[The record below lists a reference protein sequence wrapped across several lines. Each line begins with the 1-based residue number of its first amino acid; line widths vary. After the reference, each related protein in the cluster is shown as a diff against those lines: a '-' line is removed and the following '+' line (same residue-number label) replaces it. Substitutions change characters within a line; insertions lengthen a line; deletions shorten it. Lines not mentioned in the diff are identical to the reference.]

1 MTWTGFSIGEIL
13 IRVTVY
19 LHTILQRQAGG
30 ETSQGIMATLKP
42 GSTVG
47 ELLREMGIGLEP
59 DALLLVVRAG
69 KVNREMVARHLEAVG
84 RDKLLGVVFN
94 AVEPGP
100 ASSYKY
106 YYKSAYR
113 YHRD

>member
-47 ELLREMGIGLEP
+47 DLLREMGIGLEP
-59 DALLLVVRAG
+59 DALLLVVNHRTA
-69 KVNREMVARHLEAVG
+69 EP
-84 RDKLLGVVFN
+84 DVVLADGDVVHFI
-94 AVEPGP
+94 P
-100 ASSYKY
+100 ALSGG
-106 YYKSAYR
+106 
-113 YHRD
+113 